1 MHSDDLF
8 GQDPSPQA
16 GPQTQWEELEK
27 RINRLLEGI
36 VKLRN
41 ANAQLMK
48 ENILLQNQVK
58 DLSANSNGS
67 GPNSEDTTILKRQ
80 YESAIQDLKQVKQN
94 LQRLETLA
102 QELKLED

>member
-8 GQDPSPQA
+8 GQAPGPQA
-16 GPQTQWEELEK
+16 QWEELEK

-48 ENILLQNQVK
+48 ENILLKNQVK

-67 GPNSEDTTILKRQ
+67 EDSSALKQQ
-80 YESAIQDLKQVKQN
+80 YETAMKDLKQVKQN

>member
-1 MHSDDLF
+1 LF
-8 GQDPSPQA
+8 GQKP
-16 GPQTQWEELEK
+16 GPKVQWEELEK

-36 VKLRN
+36 VQLRN

-48 ENILLQNQVK
+48 ENVHLKNQVK
-58 DLSANSNGS
+58 DFTANSNGS
-67 GPNSEDTTILKRQ
+67 NPAPEDTTLLKRQ
-80 YESAIQDLKQVKQN
+80 YEAALQDLKQVKQN

>member
-8 GQDPSPQA
+8 GQTPGPQA
-16 GPQTQWEELEK
+16 QWEELEK

-48 ENILLQNQVK
+48 ENIHLKNQVK
-58 DLSANSNGS
+58 DISANSDGS
-67 GPNSEDTTILKRQ
+67 NSGTEDNTLLKRQ
-80 YESAIQDLKQVKQN
+80 YETALQDLKQVKQN

>member
-8 GQDPSPQA
+8 GQSPSPQA
-16 GPQTQWEELEK
+16 GPQAQWEELEK

-48 ENILLQNQVK
+48 ENILLKNQVK
-58 DLSANSNGS
+58 DFSANSNGS
-67 GPNSEDTTILKRQ
+67 GSNSEDTTVLKRQ
-80 YESAIQDLKQVKQN
+80 YESAMQDLKQVKQN

-102 QELKLED
+102 RELKLED

>member
-8 GQDPSPQA
+8 GQA
-16 GPQTQWEELEK
+16 TAPQTQWEELEK

-48 ENILLQNQVK
+48 ENILLKNQVK

-67 GPNSEDTTILKRQ
+67 NSGSEDTTILKRQ

>member
-1 MHSDDLF
+1 MHSGDLF
-8 GQDPSPQA
+8 GQ
-16 GPQTQWEELEK
+16 GPGPKFQWEDLER
-27 RINRLLEGI
+27 RINSLLEGI

-48 ENILLQNQVK
+48 ENIFLKNQVK

-67 GPNSEDTTILKRQ
+67 NPVSEDTTLLKRQ
-80 YESAIQDLKQVKQN
+80 YETAIQDLKQVKQN

-102 QELKLED
+102 QELKLEE

>member
-8 GQDPSPQA
+8 GQAS
-16 GPQTQWEELEK
+16 GPQVQWEELEK

-48 ENILLQNQVK
+48 ENILLKNQVK
-58 DLSANSNGS
+58 DLSANSNGGS
-67 GPNSEDTTILKRQ
+67 NAGSEDTTILKRQ
-80 YESAIQDLKQVKQN
+80 YESAMQDLKQVKQN

>member
-1 MHSDDLF
+1 MHSGDLF
-8 GQDPSPQA
+8 GQGS
-16 GPQTQWEELEK
+16 GSKYQWEDLEQ
-27 RINRLLEGI
+27 RINNLLESI

-48 ENILLQNQVK
+48 ENILLKNQVK

-67 GPNSEDTTILKRQ
+67 NTAPEDTGFLKKQ
-80 YESAIQDLKQVKQN
+80 YETALQDLKQVRQN

>member
-1 MHSDDLF
+1 LPSDDLF
-8 GQDPSPQA
+8 SQA
-16 GPQTQWEELEK
+16 PGSQPQWEELEK

-48 ENILLQNQVK
+48 ENITLKNQVK
-58 DLSANSNGS
+58 DLAANSNGS
-67 GPNSEDTTILKRQ
+67 SAGSEENSVLKRQ
-80 YESAIQDLKQVKQN
+80 YESALQDLKQVKQN

>member
-8 GQDPSPQA
+8 GQAS
-16 GPQTQWEELEK
+16 GPKVQWEELER

-36 VKLRN
+36 VQLRN
-41 ANAQLMK
+41 ANGQLMK
-48 ENILLQNQVK
+48 ENVHLKNQLK

-67 GPNSEDTTILKRQ
+67 NAGSEDTTVLKRQ
-80 YESAIQDLKQVKQN
+80 YETALQDLKQVKQN

>member
-1 MHSDDLF
+1 LHSDDLF
-8 GQDPSPQA
+8 GQAP
-16 GPQTQWEELEK
+16 GPKAQWEELER

-36 VKLRN
+36 VQLRN
-41 ANAQLMK
+41 ANGQLMK
-48 ENILLQNQVK
+48 ENVHLKNQVK

-67 GPNSEDTTILKRQ
+67 NAGSEDTTLLKRQ
-80 YESAIQDLKQVKQN
+80 YETALQDLKQVKQN

>member
-1 MHSDDLF
+1 LHSDDLF
-8 GQDPSPQA
+8 GQAPGPQA
-16 GPQTQWEELEK
+16 QWEELEK

-48 ENILLQNQVK
+48 ENIHLKNQVK
-58 DLSANSNGS
+58 DLSANSDGS
-67 GPNSEDTTILKRQ
+67 TPGPEDNTVLKRQ
-80 YESAIQDLKQVKQN
+80 YETALQDLKQVKQN

>member
-8 GQDPSPQA
+8 GQAQ
-16 GPQTQWEELEK
+16 GPQVQWEELEK

-36 VKLRN
+36 VKLRG

-48 ENILLQNQVK
+48 ENILLKNQVK

-67 GPNSEDTTILKRQ
+67 SSGSEDTTILKRQ
-80 YESAIQDLKQVKQN
+80 YEAAMQDLKQVRQN
-94 LQRLETLA
+94 LQRLETMA